1 MTAMAA
7 LRRTVVVGVQQP
19 ALRLISAVWPPT
31 RRSIPGYLVV
41 VLAMYIRLY
50 FGHIRA
56 VRTKEAEAE
65 DERKRKHVLVS
76 MRNLLHYEQNGC
88 GSEGGDEGAAGAK
101 KEADAKKLHGLIFDD
116 IENGPVTKIGIAPDH
131 PDLVEIKRRLGVR
144 ARKELRRALDEH
156 AAIAAPAEESKYGKY
171 RI

>member
-76 MRNLLHYEQNGC
+76 MRNLLHCEQNGC

-116 IENGPVTKIGIAPDH
+116 IENGPVTKIGAESRSQMSPNGSTTISTPSWISARAISPSAVVRQTRITVSPAP
-131 PDLVEIKRRLGVR
+131 
-144 ARKELRRALDEH
+144 
-156 AAIAAPAEESKYGKY
+156 
-171 RI
+171 